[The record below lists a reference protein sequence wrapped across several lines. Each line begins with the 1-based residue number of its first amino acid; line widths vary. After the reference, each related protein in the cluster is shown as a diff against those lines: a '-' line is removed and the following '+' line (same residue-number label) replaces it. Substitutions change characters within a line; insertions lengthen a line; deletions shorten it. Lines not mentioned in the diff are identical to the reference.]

1 MDYSVHGDLRILRVM
16 SKFKA
21 FLRWVPVVLL
31 MGWGSTLMPLDP
43 QPRKMTEGFFPD
55 RQDLALV
62 TPALQK
68 AKGFTNHQELLEFVT
83 ELQSQFPDRVRVTY
97 PYQSHKGKKVPMVR
111 ILPLDTSGPSLQ
123 LWLQGGLHGDEPAS
137 TEGLL
142 YLLYKV
148 LHDTSDA
155 RWLQGVTLTVVPMVN
170 VDGYQVQE
178 RPNAQG
184 LDLNRDQTKLMAT
197 ETGPLK
203 TAMSLI
209 NPHVA
214 VDFHEYRPFRRDYV
228 HMGSFGVCGLHDV
241 MFLNSSH
248 PSIHPRIREQLAQDF
263 QEPVQKN
270 LEKEGITYHDYFTPQ
285 ESSGRMVF
293 RLGSDNPRSSATNF
307 ALQGMIAS
315 LVEVRG
321 VGLGRTSF
329 KRRIYTTYLIART
342 YLQQA
347 SINASR
353 ILAERSR
360 MRITGDSL
368 VIQSRRASRMDTLE
382 FLDIDK
388 NQRIRL
394 GVEIED
400 AQKQVA
406 AKRIPIPVAYGIP
419 VHALPVL
426 DRLRSFGLQEFALP
440 AGSLVEVEDFK
451 VIAVEE
457 DPLPYEKTRIQR
469 VKVRSHRMIS
479 ALKEDWVG
487 FRMDQPK
494 ALLIPELLEPSAS
507 NGLVYF
513 GVIKASLDS
522 TLPVYRIFSP

>member
-1 MDYSVHGDLRILRVM
+1 MGHSVHGDLRILSAM
-16 SKFKA
+16 SNFKA
-21 FLRWVPVVLL
+21 LFRWVPLILL
-31 MGWGSTLMPLDP
+31 MSWGTTLMPLDP
-43 QPRKMTEGFFPD
+43 QPRKMTQGFFPD
-55 RQDLALV
+55 KDDLALV

-68 AKGFTNHQELLEFVT
+68 AKGFTTHQELMAFVT
-83 ELQSQFPDRVRVTY
+83 KLQVQFPERVRVTY
-97 PYQSHKGKKVPMVR
+97 PYQSHKGKMVPMVQV
-111 ILPLDTSGPSLQ
+111 LPLDSSKPSLH

-142 YLLYKV
+142 YLLYQV
-148 LHDTSDA
+148 LHDRSDA
-155 RWLQGVTLTVVPMVN
+155 RWLDGVTLTVVPMVN
-170 VDGYQVQE
+170 VDGYQRQE

-197 ETGPLK
+197 ESMPLK
-203 TAMSLI
+203 TAMSAI

-228 HMGSFGVCGLHDV
+228 HMGSFGVCGMHDV

-248 PSIHPRIREQLAQDF
+248 PNIHPRIRERRARDF
-263 QEPVQKN
+263 HEPVQEI
-270 LEKEGITYHDYFTPQ
+270 LAKEGISYHDYFTPQ
-285 ESSGRMVF
+285 ENSGRMVF

-307 ALQGMIAS
+307 ALQGMIAT

-347 SINASR
+347 CINATS
-353 ILAERSR
+353 ILAERDDL
-360 MRITGDSL
+360 RITGDSL
-368 VIQSRRASRMDTLE
+368 VIQSRRESRMDTLE

-388 NQRIRL
+388 NERVRL
-394 GVEIED
+394 RVEIED
-400 AQKQVA
+400 AHRQVA

-419 VHALPVL
+419 AHARPVL
-426 DRLRSFGLQEFALP
+426 ERLRSFGLQEFYLP
-440 AGSLVEVEDFK
+440 AGSSVEAEAFEVK
-451 VIAVEE
+451 AVDE
-457 DPLPYEKTRIQR
+457 DPVPYEKSRIQH
-469 VKVRSHRMIS
+469 VKVQNRRMIS
-479 ALKEDWVG
+479 TLQEDWVG
-487 FRMDQPK
+487 YRMNQPK
-494 ALLIPELLEPSAS
+494 ALLLPELLEPSAS
-507 NGLVYF
+507 NGLVHF